1 MGCIIDKKTM
11 VKDIIKPLVLMT
23 VTVTLLLAAHFAAS
37 ANGDFSLR
45 LNINGDDLS
54 ELKTIVIDPERE
66 LTIDL
71 YISDVTSDVTLDKI
85 LVTVTFAGQT
95 IHTLSES
102 LGNHHIAAGE
112 DYTEQ
117 ITLNVREV
125 LKLGDMT
132 LVAGIYRAVIK
143 LEYAVGDQKK
153 VWSEP
158 KNVQILGNPMSTP
171 LGAAGVVTS
180 VGAVAA
186 ILMLIRSLI
195 SPGIPTGTTIPASTS
210 ISSLPRLYDLAAERL
225 EPTARGRVMGN
236 IVKAAKGRIIKKR
249 CPICGTR
256 LKHGYCYTCKKSA
269 KEVRNQYIDRVK
281 ALALQSSEL
290 LASGEVVTLDNLYSR
305 LGINAALGT
314 DVIATLKHAKLVK
327 VRGIARKLMGKAIV
341 AGIGSGLSTVIWI
354 TVGGF
359 AVLST
364 SALVAILVA
373 SVVIPVA
380 VAKSLQMKARRG
392 LRKHTK

>member
-1 MGCIIDKKTM
+1 MECIIDKKTM
-11 VKDIIKPLVLMT
+11 VRDIIKPLVLIT
-23 VTVTLLLAAHFAAS
+23 VTVTLLLEAHFAVA

-45 LNINGDDLS
+45 LNMNGDDLS

-66 LTIDL
+66 LTIYL
-71 YISDVTSDVTLDKI
+71 HISDVTSDVTLDKI

-102 LGNHHIAAGE
+102 LGNHYIAAGE
-112 DYTEQ
+112 DYREQ
-117 ITLNVREV
+117 ITLNAREV

-132 LVAGIYRAVIK
+132 LVTGIYRAVIK
-143 LEYAVGDQKK
+143 LEYTVDDQKK
-153 VWSEP
+153 VWTELRNI
-158 KNVQILGNPMSTP
+158 KILGNPMSTP
-171 LGAAGVVTS
+171 LGAAGVITS

-195 SPGIPTGTTIPASTS
+195 SPGIPTDTTMPVNTS
-210 ISSLPRLYDLAAERL
+210 FNLLQRLYDFATKRL
-225 EPTARGRVMGN
+225 EPTTRGRVMGN
-236 IVKAAKGRIIKKR
+236 IAKAAKRRIVKKK

-269 KEVRNQYIDRVK
+269 KEVRNEYIDRVK

-290 LASGEVVTLDNLYSR
+290 LASGEVVALDDLYSR

-327 VRGIARKLMGKAIV
+327 VRGIARKLMGKAIMV
-341 AGIGSGLSTVIWI
+341 GIGSGLSAVIWI

-364 SALVAILVA
+364 SVLVAILVT
-373 SVVIPVA
+373 SIVIPVV
-380 VAKSLQMKARRG
+380 VAKSFQMKARRA
-392 LRKHTK
+392 LKKHAK